1 MKYLVYYIY
10 PLISI
15 FVKDVLLL
23 VFYLNGRIRDPS
35 AALRVTIRVFG
46 FVLIFV
52 ICLMAAVWD
61 V

>member
-15 FVKDVLLL
+15 FVKDVSLL
-23 VFYLNGRIRDPS
+23 VFYLNGRITDPL
-35 AALRVTIRVFG
+35 AALRVIVLGFG
-46 FVLIFV
+46 FVLVFMIYV
-52 ICLMAAVWD
+52 MAAVGN